1 MRSREREKKL
11 RGLSSAFK
19 VGVSP
24 SVYLS
29 CSPTD
34 VRAFGKSFVD
44 YTTVWGFVVCLFFSV
59 LEVVW
64 EFSTR

>member
-1 MRSREREKKL
+1 MRPRKREKKL

-29 CSPTD
+29 GSPMD
-34 VRAFGKSFVD
+34 MRAFGSSFVD
-44 YTTVWGFVVCLFFSV
+44 YTTVWGFVVCFSV
-59 LEVVW
+59 FEVIW